1 MFGRVLCPLS
11 ESVRIQK
18 KVPHLLCELALINIM
33 TLPARQNSVVVLSP
47 TSDDVELSSYFDP
60 CDLKYSLM
68 SA

>member
-1 MFGRVLCPLS
+1 MFGRVWCPLS

-18 KVPHLLCELALINIM
+18 KVPHLLCELTLLNVIA
-33 TLPARQNSVVVLSP
+33 LPARQHSVVVLSP
-47 TSDDVELSSYFDP
+47 TSDDVELSCYFDP